1 MQKTSNKIPSM
12 QDHPDYDETIEEV
25 VQKRFD
31 QSLMDQAM
39 RNAKREEQAEALYV
53 MLKLNKK

>member
-1 MQKTSNKIPSM
+1 M